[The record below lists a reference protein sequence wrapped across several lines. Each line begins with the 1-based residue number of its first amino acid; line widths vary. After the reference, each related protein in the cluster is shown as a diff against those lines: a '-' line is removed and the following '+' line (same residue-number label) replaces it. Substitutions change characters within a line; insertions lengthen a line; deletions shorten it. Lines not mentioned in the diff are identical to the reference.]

1 MRAVIFDF
9 DGTIADSFGT
19 VIEIAYQLTKLD
31 QLADLDKVKWM
42 RDNNVGLAQ
51 ALKGLKISKWKLLW
65 LLQRGRRLMADRI
78 KQVPVFPG
86 LEEVLRTLK
95 QNRFQLYIVSTNSRS
110 NVERFLKEKNLESY
124 FNRIYGGVGLL
135 EKDKVI
141 KRVLKH
147 ERLDPSSA
155 IYVGDEVR
163 DIEAAKRLGMPCA
176 AVAWGYNSDVLLA
189 SYAPMVV
196 VRTPQQLEKVLTEW
210 GR

>member
-1 MRAVIFDF
+1 M
-9 DGTIADSFGT
+9 
-19 VIEIAYQLTKLD
+19 
-31 QLADLDKVKWM
+31 
-42 RDNNVGLAQ
+42 
-51 ALKGLKISKWKLLW
+51 
-65 LLQRGRRLMADRI
+65 
-78 KQVPVFPG
+78 
-86 LEEVLRTLK
+86 
-95 QNRFQLYIVSTNSRS
+95 
-110 NVERFLKEKNLESY
+110 
-124 FNRIYGGVGLL
+124 L

-196 VRTPQQLEKVLTEW
+196 VRTPKQLEKVLTEW